1 MRYECDDAAFAGDY
15 VEFSD
20 SFSRGQVKAT
30 WVAYG
35 AMLALLNSGAD
46 IADDEAEAAEEKL
59 LATLRPKIVALHL
72 TCVDADAITSA
83 DDLTPARVADVDT
96 RLWAWWTGVWPKHL
110 NGLSELGNALRRR
123 LQGISAIPVATV
135 EADPL
140 ILNHS

>member
-1 MRYECDDAAFAGDY
+1 MRYDCDEPAFAGDY

-35 AMLALLNSGAD
+35 AMLALINDGKDVS
-46 IADDEAEAAEEKL
+46 DDEAEAAEEKL
-59 LATLRPKIVALHL
+59 LATLRPKIIAMHL
-72 TCVDADAITSA
+72 TCVDAAAITSA

-110 NGLSELGNALRRR
+110 NGLSESGNALRRR
-123 LQGISAIPVATV
+123 LQGISAITVAT
-135 EADPL
+135 ETAQA